1 MRCVRGG
8 NITKFPSFIFFF
20 FFCGLQAAATNIEH
34 AIKAFQKKKKKKKI
48 EMKSSA
54 KI

>member
-8 NITKFPSFIFFF
+8 NITKFPSFIS
-20 FFCGLQAAATNIEH
+20 FCGLQAAATNIEH
-34 AIKAFQKKKKKKKI
+34 AIKAFQKKKKKKKN
-48 EMKSSA
+48 EMESSA